1 MKRKVDLDLFLDFR
15 SWFLD
20 QISRRKL
27 IMLKRITLA
36 ITVAGLSLALFAGSG
51 SAATMLKVGVVDL
64 QGALNAT
71 SEGIAAKETLRNK
84 HVAKQEQVD
93 KMKAELDTME
103 EKIISPVIS
112 EKAQADLKEK
122 YRQKKAQLIEFVTR
136 AKEEEDQ
143 ENQQL
148 SARILDG
155 LIKIAREIAKTD
167 NYSIILEKSGSGV
180 IYFEDSMDLTDTVV
194 KTYNERYQAGE
205 GQ

>member
-1 MKRKVDLDLFLDFR
+1 MKRKVDLDLFLDLR

-27 IMLKRITLA
+27 TMLKRITLA
-36 ITVAGLSLALFAGSG
+36 ITVVALSLALFAGSG
-51 SAATMLKVGVVDL
+51 LAATMLKVGIVDL

-84 HVAKQEQVD
+84 HMAKQEQVD

-103 EKIISPVIS
+103 EKIKSPVIS
-112 EKAQADLKEK
+112 EEAQVDLKERIRK
-122 YRQKKAQLIEFVTR
+122 QKTQLIEFVTR
-136 AKEEEDQ
+136 AKEEEDR

-148 SARILDG
+148 SARILEG
-155 LIKIAREIAKTD
+155 LIKIAQEIAKTD

-180 IYFEDSMDLTDTVV
+180 VYFEDSMDLTDTVV

>member
-1 MKRKVDLDLFLDFR
+1 
-15 SWFLD
+15 
-20 QISRRKL
+20 
-27 IMLKRITLA
+27 MLKRITLA
-36 ITVAGLSLALFAGSG
+36 ITVAGFSLALFAGSG
-51 SAATMLKVGVVDL
+51 LAATMLKVGIVDL

-84 HVAKQEQVD
+84 HMAKQEQVD

-103 EKIISPVIS
+103 EKIKSPVIS
-112 EKAQADLKEK
+112 EEAQVDLKEK
-122 YRQKKAQLIEFVTR
+122 YGQKRAQLIEFVTR
-136 AKEEEDQ
+136 AKEEEDR

-148 SARILDG
+148 SARILEG
-155 LIKIAREIAKTD
+155 LIKIAQEIAKTD

-180 IYFEDSMDLTDTVV
+180 VYFEDSMDLTDTVV